1 MYAALVDAMRAVPG
15 YRGPDEAISGEITVY
30 DGPEVDIPE
39 EHPRRYLV
47 IGHSGDDQPE
57 SPGGAGQSIIAL
69 AAGTRPSEENGT
81 LRCLAVCQSGEAS
94 LSADT
99 VRTVRGEAYAL
110 LAAVDAVCRGASPG
124 PTLGIN
130 PAAGNGQLLWA
141 LVTDHRV
148 NQLIADGA
156 VCWIDFTITYKAR
169 I

>member
-1 MYAALVDAMRAVPG
+1 MYAALVDAMRAVTG
-15 YRGPDEAISGEITVY
+15 YRGPDEATSGEITVY

-47 IGHSGDDQPE
+47 IGYSGDDQPE
-57 SPGGAGQSIIAL
+57 SPGGAGQSVIAL

-94 LSADT
+94 LTADT
-99 VRTVRGEAYAL
+99 ARTVRGEAYAL
-110 LAAVDAVCRGASPG
+110 VAAVDAVCRGVSPG
-124 PTLGIN
+124 PTLGIS
-130 PAAGNGQLLWA
+130 PVDGHGQLLWA
-141 LVTDHRV
+141 LVTDHSV
-148 NQLIADGA
+148 DQFQADGL